1 VELRDFWHDF
11 APEKRFNPEEPDP
24 EEEEGAEEHSAA
36 AGGALGGSGEALP
49 GEALDEAGGEETEE
63 VEEGR
68 VVEEGGQG
76 AEESEG

>member
-36 AGGALGGSGEALP
+36 AGGALGGSGEAPP
-49 GEALDEAGGEETEE
+49 GEALDEAGVEMAPRAKETEE
-63 VEEGR
+63 MEE
-68 VVEEGGQG
+68 GQG